1 MKDLIE
7 ALQILM
13 KYIDPDD
20 TYGLEHPTTC
30 EHDELFVN
38 CVSPYRVSK
47 EDTKRLGELGF
58 VPYDNLAFVSYRFGS
73 N

>member
-7 ALQILM
+7 ALRILM
-13 KYIDPDD
+13 KYIDPEDS
-20 TYGLEHPTTC
+20 YGMEYPTTC

-38 CVSPYRVSK
+38 CVKPEDVSE
-47 EDTKRLGELGF
+47 EDTRRLEELGF
-58 VPYDNLAFVSYRFGS
+58 VPYEDFAFVSYRFGS